1 MSEQIKVLLAI
12 PEPTAHVE
20 IKKLLYQ
27 VSAAAEVVA
36 ETEELEGLVGLTLK
50 SEPDLILLGIRLS
63 EEEGIKLIKDLTDK
77 IPAAKIIVFTDAEA
91 TSGQIQA
98 VMLAGAR
105 ALLDYPIKLEMFRE
119 TFARIFEI
127 IKKERAQ
134 IEAEVSKEEIPS
146 KKIAVFSTK
155 GGVGRTLIATNLAVT
170 LSKILAP
177 RGHKVVLVDL
187 DLQFGDIAIML
198 DIVPTKTISGL
209 SKEINQLG
217 KLDKELLESY
227 LSKHDESGLYVL
239 AAPLKPEEAEL
250 VSSQHIEAILN
261 EMAKHYTFC
270 IIDTPKHL
278 TDTTLTALNLSS
290 QILLLLTLD
299 LPTIKNGK
307 LCLEIMDSLDCG
319 DKVSLVINRAGT
331 QMGIEDKEVIDALD
345 RPVLGFIPS
354 DGRVTVPSVNKGI
367 PFVTESPDAPITK
380 SINQLAHVLIGDEKM
395 EEKPVAK
402 PATKKGGFLKGLLGI
417 E

>member
-1 MSEQIKVLLAI
+1 MSKEIKVLLAI
-12 PEPTAHVE
+12 PEGAAHIE

-27 VSAAAEVVA
+27 VGEEAEVVA

-63 EEEGIKLIKDLTDK
+63 EEEGINLIQELTDK
-77 IPAAKIIVFTDAEA
+77 TPAAKIVVFTDVEA
-91 TSGQIQA
+91 TSEQIQA

-105 ALLDYPIKLEMFRE
+105 ALLDYPIKIDKFKE
-119 TFARIFEI
+119 TFLRIFEV

-134 IEAEVSKEEIPS
+134 LETEVPKEEIPS

-155 GGVGRTLIATNLAVT
+155 GGVGRTLIATNLAVA
-170 LSKILAP
+170 LAKILTP
-177 RGHKVVLVDL
+177 KGHKVALVDL

-227 LSKHDESGLYVL
+227 LSKHDASGLYVL

-250 VSSQHIEAILN
+250 VSSEHIETILN
-261 EMAKHYTFC
+261 EIAKHYTFC
-270 IIDTPKHL
+270 IVDTPKHL

-290 QILLLLTLD
+290 QIILLLTLD

-307 LCLEIMDSLDCG
+307 LCLEIMGSLDYEE
-319 DKVSLVINRAGT
+319 KVGLVINRAGT
-331 QMGIEDKEVIDALD
+331 QMGIEDKEVIEALD
-345 RPVLGFIPS
+345 RPILGFIPS
-354 DGRVTVPSVNKGI
+354 DGRVTVPAVNKGI
-367 PFVTESPDAPITK
+367 PFVIESPDAPITK
-380 SINQLAHVLIGDEKM
+380 SIIQLAHRLIGDEKI
-395 EEKPVAK
+395 EEKLSLKPV
-402 PATKKGGFLKGLLGI
+402 PKKRGFFKGLLGI